1 MIFDFSKG
9 GSIMPMNDNMGMD
22 TDGNLHVSVGDNC
35 SMDMNSGEIHFTSS
49 WGKHKSSHRASSLNN
64 IDDFD
69 DEF

>member
-22 TDGNLHVSVGDNC
+22 NDGNLHMRVGDNC
-35 SMDMNSGEIHFTSS
+35 SMDMNNGELHFTSS
-49 WGKHKSSHRASSLNN
+49 WGKQKSSHSSFSRNN

-69 DEF
+69 DDF